1 MRKTAYFFGVVSFC
15 ILSSCL
21 VVAQNVPKDPPMPM
35 SFFITSAGPGDGG
48 NLGGL
53 AGADA
58 PCRKLAVAAGGA
70 HNSGPAYL
78 STQSRTNQTEVKDR
92 DSSRQGPWYHAKG
105 TLL

>member
-1 MRKTAYFFGVVSFC
+1 MKNRNKLKRRVGMRKTAYFFGVVSFC

-21 VVAQNVPKDPPMPM
+21 VVAQNAPKDPPMPM

-58 PCRKLAVAAGGA
+58 QCRKLADAAGGSNKTR
-70 HNSGPAYL
+70 HLPVSTPAPGNEPAL
-78 STQSRTNQTEVKDR
+78 
-92 DSSRQGPWYHAKG
+92 HA
-105 TLL
+105 T

>member
-1 MRKTAYFFGVVSFC
+1 MCETKYVFGVVTLC

-21 VVAQNVPKDPPMPM
+21 VVAQNAPKDPPMPM

-58 PCRKLAVAAGGA
+58 QGRKMGAVAGGR
-70 HNSGPAYL
+70 NKNRPAYL
-78 STQSRTNQTEVKDR
+78 STQGAGKQTAIHGRDR
-92 DSSRQGPWYHAKG
+92 IGNGLSANS
-105 TLL
+105 